1 MIAVYCA
8 KISEPIVETLP
19 GWVTSLLGAVVGAIV
34 TGIIAFYLQR
44 NSHRNA
50 LDLEQKKNKAE
61 FVNKFVRD
69 KLFDFIDKEIDFLQV
84 LSGSKT
90 VVYAYDLGFEHRK
103 SMANM
108 QSLAELIENKDI
120 KNKFNEL
127 TGIRVAMENNI
138 VNCNGNGNL
147 ILLGK
152 AIKLGADIKVAI
164 SDIQ

>member
-50 LDLEQKKNKAE
+50 LDLEQKKNKSE

-69 KLFDFIDKEIDFLQV
+69 KLFDFIDKEIDYLQI

-90 VVYAYDLGFEHRK
+90 VVYAADLGFEHRK

-108 QSLAELIENKDI
+108 QSLVELIENKDI

-127 TGIRVAMENNI
+127 TGVRVGMENNI
-138 VNCNGNGNL
+138 VNRNGSGNL
-147 ILLGK
+147 ILLGN

-164 SDIQ
+164 GNIH